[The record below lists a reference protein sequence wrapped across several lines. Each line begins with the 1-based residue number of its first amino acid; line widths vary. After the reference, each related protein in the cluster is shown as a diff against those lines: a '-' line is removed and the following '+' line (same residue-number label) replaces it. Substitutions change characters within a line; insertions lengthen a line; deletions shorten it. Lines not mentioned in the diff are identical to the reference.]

1 MLAGLPPLSGFI
13 GKFALIHALLNPL
26 GLGAAGAPLAMSS
39 WVMVGLMLVS
49 GLFALV
55 ALTRVGVLHFWSAHD
70 RAAPK
75 LLVMEGLPVALLV
88 LMCAALAWKAGPVLR
103 YTEAT
108 ANALHAPAGYIRA
121 VMSAQPVPN
130 PTAAPAGSQQETRP

>member
-1 MLAGLPPLSGFI
+1 MVAGLPPLSGFI

-26 GLGAAGAPLAMSS
+26 GLGGRCPAGHEQLGHGGVDAG
-39 WVMVGLMLVS
+39 VGPVR
-49 GLFALV
+49 LV

>member
-1 MLAGLPPLSGFI
+1 
-13 GKFALIHALLNPL
+13 
-26 GLGAAGAPLAMSS
+26 
-39 WVMVGLMLVS
+39 MVGVVLVS
-49 GLFALV
+49 GLVALV
-55 ALTRVGVLHFWSAHD
+55 ARTRGGVLAFWSAHD

-130 PTAAPAGSQQETRP
+130 PTAAPAGSQQESRP